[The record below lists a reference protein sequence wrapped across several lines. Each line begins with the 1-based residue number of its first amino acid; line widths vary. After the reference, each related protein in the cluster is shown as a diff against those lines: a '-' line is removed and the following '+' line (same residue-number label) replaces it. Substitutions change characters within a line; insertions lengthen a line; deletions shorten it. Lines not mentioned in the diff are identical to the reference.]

1 MFYVS
6 KITPF
11 LFMFALINLFISLF
25 LKLTQNFQ
33 LFIITLVFGFI
44 GLTLT
49 GAIYQIVPNSQNRKL
64 SRPKLSYIVLALILY
79 AFLKFYIGNYESGAF
94 YLFIA
99 HTIFLIHIIT
109 NLRNTFPI
117 TVRFLVSSVI
127 YLFLASLFLFI
138 HFNWQAVPLQ
148 LAVHTLTVGSML
160 NAIYG
165 VEIAWIPMLIMDTLN
180 IRKAEQLFKA
190 KQVTTVAV
198 LLAFLSMNYKLLA
211 VMSLLEFAVSV
222 YFLYIMYELFKKR
235 KMLSPIP
242 NIVRV
247 FLFALPFLLLG
258 LIVGSFSASH
268 PEVLPT
274 ALYLHT
280 DFMVY
285 GFTAFTIFG
294 GILHL
299 LPRIIWNWKTSGIKQ
314 PEFSISDLV
323 DEKSLI
329 NFLELLAILY
339 IFYVAVDVLFP
350 PLHTISTVIYLGIL
364 ALLIQNL
371 SKTYRYLFR

>member
-79 AFLKFYIGNYESGAF
+79 AFLKFYIGNYESGTF

-350 PLHTISTVIYLGIL
+350 PLHTISTVIYLGIF

>member
-1 MFYVS
+1 
-6 KITPF
+6 
-11 LFMFALINLFISLF
+11 
-25 LKLTQNFQ
+25 
-33 LFIITLVFGFI
+33 
-44 GLTLT
+44 
-49 GAIYQIVPNSQNRKL
+49 
-64 SRPKLSYIVLALILY
+64 
-79 AFLKFYIGNYESGAF
+79 
-94 YLFIA
+94 
-99 HTIFLIHIIT
+99 
-109 NLRNTFPI
+109 
-117 TVRFLVSSVI
+117 VI

>member
-79 AFLKFYIGNYESGAF
+79 AFLKFYIGNYESGTF

-242 NIVRV
+242 NIVKV

-350 PLHTISTVIYLGIL
+350 PLHTISTVIYLGIF